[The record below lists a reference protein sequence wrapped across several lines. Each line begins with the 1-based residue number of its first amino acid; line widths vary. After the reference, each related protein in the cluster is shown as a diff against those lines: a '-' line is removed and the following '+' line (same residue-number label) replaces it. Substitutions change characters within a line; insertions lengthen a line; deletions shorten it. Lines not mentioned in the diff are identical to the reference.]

1 MVRNPHNIK
10 SRETEKHSCCTQGT
24 KEVAKAN
31 LAMHEAHCQRFLCVC
46 PDCDESVAK
55 DQLDDHRVEQHTLV
69 KCKKCNMNMEQQ
81 KLGDHETNE
90 CPERLRSCEFCELDL
105 PVNSM
110 KEHTVACGSRTELC
124 PDCNQYVMLKDQ
136 LHHAQIC
143 SSALAEKHYSKSQSL
158 LPFLSSF
165 VLCVCGPSPL
175 SHQRCDLHTNPSRDP
190 KSDQRSP
197 SDLNLSFS
205 VLEKTKKNVATG
217 WADIDQIST
226 CSQCHLALPLRTLQ
240 WHESKCK
247 IFESL
252 KLMKPQK

>member
-1 MVRNPHNIK
+1 RTNMYATR
-10 SRETEKHSCCTQGT
+10 TA
-24 KEVAKAN
+24 EVAKAN

-143 SSALAEKHYSKSQSL
+143 SSALAEKHYSKSVALNVCL
-158 LPFLSSF
+158 LKRISVQYKTFKLFPFFFTIQLAVLSRD
-165 VLCVCGPSPL
+165 L
-175 SHQRCDLHTNPSRDP
+175 SDLHTNPSRDP